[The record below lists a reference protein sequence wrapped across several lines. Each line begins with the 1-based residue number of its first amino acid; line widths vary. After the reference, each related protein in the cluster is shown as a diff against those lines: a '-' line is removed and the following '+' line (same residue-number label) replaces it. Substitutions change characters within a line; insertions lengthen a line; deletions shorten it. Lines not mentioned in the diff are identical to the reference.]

1 MARGTDVTYRNQMM
15 YCVFLR
21 QFSQDGDFIDLEAE
35 LDRLQELGVDIIW
48 LMPIHPI
55 GEAKRKGKLG
65 SPYANRDYRAINP
78 EYGSLVDFLRL
89 IENIHD
95 RGMKCIIDV
104 VYNHT
109 SPDSIMANAHP
120 EWFYHDKSGHP
131 APRVADWSDIVDL
144 DHTNDSLREYLIAT
158 LCDWAKYVDGFRC
171 DVAPMIP
178 LDFWLAARQ
187 AVEEVRPGCMWLAES
202 GEPGFIR
209 MLRKDGVAVL
219 SDGELY
225 QAFDMCYD
233 YDTYDDFVDA
243 VTGKIPLSAYLDR
256 VNEQEVIYP
265 ENYIKL
271 RFLENHDR
279 ARAVQL
285 IPDARIRRNWLAFS
299 FFEKGTPLIYNGQE
313 VSAKYTPSLFEKDPI
328 DWNGGEDIS
337 ELISE
342 LSQMKKKDAL
352 FSKGAFE
359 AKEIRPGTILASYT
373 AEGRKLY
380 GAFCVTNEIGSI
392 RIDLPDGDY
401 ANLIDKDEVH
411 VSHGVLEMTGEP
423 VVIKG

>member
-1 MARGTDVTYRNQMM
+1 MAKGTDVSYRNQMM

-21 QFSQDGDFIDLEAE
+21 QFSQDGDFIDLEEA
-35 LDRLQELGVDIIW
+35 LDRLEEMGVGIIW

-55 GEAKRKGKLG
+55 GEEKRKGTLG

-109 SPDSIMANAHP
+109 SPDSIMVDAHP
-120 EWFYHDKSGHP
+120 EWFHQDKSGKP
-131 APRVADWSDIVDL
+131 APRVADWSDVVDL
-144 DHTNDSLREYLIAT
+144 DYSSESLREYLIAT

-171 DVAPMIP
+171 DVAPLIP
-178 LDFWLAARQ
+178 LDFWLEARE

-202 GEPGFIR
+202 VEPGFIK
-209 MLRKDGVAVL
+209 MLRKEGIEVL

-233 YDTYDDFVDA
+233 YDIYNDFVGV
-243 VTGKIPLSAYLDR
+243 VTGSTPLSEYLDLLNR
-256 VNEQEVIYP
+256 QEVMYP
-265 ENYIKL
+265 GNYIKL

-285 IPDARIRRNWLAFS
+285 IPDERKRRNWLAFS
-299 FFEKGTPLIYNGQE
+299 FFERGTMLIYNGQE
-313 VSAKYTPSLFEKDPI
+313 VSAKHTPSLFEKDTI
-328 DWNGGEDIS
+328 DWAGGEDIS
-337 ELISE
+337 ELIGALAE
-342 LSQMKKKDAL
+342 MKKDPCFAV
-352 FSKGAFE
+352 GAFD
-359 AKEIRPGTILASYT
+359 AKEIRKDVVAATYT
-373 AEGRKLY
+373 TDKEKIY
-380 GAFCVTNEIGSI
+380 GVFSLGSEYGSVK
-392 RIDLPDGDY
+392 IDLPDGEY
-401 ANLIDKDEVH
+401 KNLIDGEMLQVFQ
-411 VSHGVLEMTGEP
+411 GVLETDGEP

>member
-1 MARGTDVTYRNQMM
+1 MARGTDVSYRNQLM

-21 QFSQDGDFIDLEAE
+21 QFSNDGDFVDLEE
-35 LDRLQELGVDIIW
+35 QLDRLEELGVGIIW

-55 GEAKRKGKLG
+55 GEEKRKGTLG

-109 SPDSIMANAHP
+109 SPDSLMVNAHP
-120 EWFYHDKSGHP
+120 EWFYHDENDRP
-131 APRVADWSDIVDL
+131 APRVAEWSDVIDL
-144 DHTNDSLREYLIAT
+144 DYTKEPLREYLIAT

-178 LDFWLAARQ
+178 LDFWIEARE

-202 GEPGFIR
+202 GEPVFIK
-209 MLRKDGVAVL
+209 MLRRDGIPVA

-233 YDTYDDFVDA
+233 YDLYDDFVDV
-243 VTGKIPLSAYLDR
+243 VTGKEPLAKYLER
-256 VNEQEVIYP
+256 LNAQEVIYP
-265 ENYIKL
+265 ANYIKL

-285 IPDARIRRNWLAFS
+285 IPDDRIRRNWLAFS

-313 VSAKYTPSLFEKDPI
+313 VSAKHTPSLFEKDTI
-328 DWNGGEDIS
+328 DWDEGEDIS
-337 ELISE
+337 YFISQ
-342 LSQMKKKDAL
+342 LAKMKKDPL
-352 FSKGAFE
+352 FAKGAFE
-359 AKEIRPGTILASYT
+359 AQEVRKDTVLCTYT
-373 AEGRKLY
+373 ADKKKLY
-380 GAFCVTNEIGSI
+380 GIFSLGADYGSI
-392 RIDLPDGDY
+392 AVDLPDGEY
-401 ANLIDKDEVH
+401 RNMIDGEEVS
-411 VSHGVLEMTGEP
+411 VSHGVLEAMGEP
-423 VVIKG
+423 IVIKG

>member
-1 MARGTDVTYRNQMM
+1 MARGTDVSFRSKLM

-21 QFSQDGDFIDLEAE
+21 QFSEDGDFVDLEE
-35 LDRLQELGVDIIW
+35 QLDRLEELGVDIIW

-55 GEAKRKGKLG
+55 GEERRKGTLG

-95 RGMKCIIDV
+95 RGMKCILDV

-109 SPDSIMANAHP
+109 SPDSLMVNAHP
-120 EWFYHDKSGHP
+120 EWFYHDDSGKP
-131 APRVADWSDIVDL
+131 APRVAEWSDVIDL
-144 DHTNDSLREYLIAT
+144 DYSSDALREYLIAT

-178 LDFWLAARQ
+178 LDFWIEARK

-202 GEPGFIR
+202 GEPVFIK
-209 MLRKDGVAVL
+209 MLRKDGVPVL

-233 YDTYDDFVDA
+233 YDLYDDFVDV
-243 VTGKIPLSAYLDR
+243 VTGRKPLSEYLDGLNR
-256 VNEQEVIYP
+256 QEVIYP

-285 IPDARIRRNWLAFS
+285 IPDERLRRNWLAFS
-299 FFEKGTPLIYNGQE
+299 FFQKGTPLIYNGQE
-313 VSAKYTPSLFEKDPI
+313 MSAKHTPSLFEKDTI
-328 DWNGGEDIS
+328 DWNDGEDIS
-337 ELISE
+337 EFIAALAK
-342 LSQMKKKDAL
+342 MKKDAA
-352 FSKGAFE
+352 FVKGAFE
-359 AKEIRPGTILASYT
+359 ATQIRPGMVLATYT
-373 AEGRKLY
+373 MESRRIY
-380 GAFCVTNEIGSI
+380 GVFSLANEYGSI
-392 RIDLPDGDY
+392 AMDLPDGEY
-401 ANLIDKDEVH
+401 VNLIDDEDVCI
-411 VSHGVLEMTGEP
+411 SHGILETNGEP
-423 VVIKG
+423 IVIKG